1 MITIKRTT
9 KIKESTGYTD
19 SEIPSDQI
27 KPIYSCTSS
36 KRIKEGVDKTS
47 VMAQVYGALNVRLR
61 KNIDDKN
68 SSSVNLGTNLV
79 FPLEPTCIAQTL
91 LAIWA
96 TTHHRGRLW
105 ANTTMDTCRTSV
117 MRIKRDTM
125 KSRNWNGIV
134 SSTRTIMVEDTWKEM
149 QQIQYNSDKVS
160 VDDT

>member
-96 TTHHRGRLW
+96 TTHHRGRL
-105 ANTTMDTCRTSV
+105 
-117 MRIKRDTM
+117 
-125 KSRNWNGIV
+125 
-134 SSTRTIMVEDTWKEM
+134 
-149 QQIQYNSDKVS
+149 
-160 VDDT
+160 